1 MPTPGWRK
9 LLHQKFEIYLQIS
22 LLISWVV
29 SSASRRSFVC
39 VFNQSISITEF
50 TFLPKGKRFLK
61 HQTNSPKAVLM
72 DVSGTIPGKNER
84 RKSQLLRSLLSKAS
98 VCPFDSN

>member
-22 LLISWVV
+22 WVV
-29 SSASRRSFVC
+29 SSALRRSFVC

-50 TFLPKGKRFLK
+50 TFPPKGKRFLK
-61 HQTNSPKAVLM
+61 HQTNSSKAVLM
-72 DVSGTIPGKNER
+72 DVSGTVSGQNER
-84 RKSQLLRSLLSKAS
+84 QKSQVWRSLLSKAS
-98 VCPFDSN
+98 VCPFDLN